1 MKILS
6 VVIAVFN
13 EAENIPILLKQ
24 VASALQ
30 HINHEVILVDDGSTD
45 QTVAVVKKHMQ
56 PDLKLVVL
64 RKNYGQSAAM
74 AAGIAVASGQ
84 YIATMDGDL
93 QNDPSDIPVMLDKLI
108 SEDWELVAGIR
119 KKRQDKLIGRKL
131 PSVLANK
138 LIRNTTGIALHDY
151 GCTLK
156 VFKGELAKNLELY
169 GDMHR
174 FIPVL
179 AALQGASMTEM
190 EVKHHPRVHGKS
202 KYGIGRTTKVLSDL
216 LLILFMQKYFQR
228 PMHFFGPVGLMLFL
242 AGIVI
247 NIYLAI
253 NKIAGNEIGS
263 RPLLILG
270 VIFLLGGLQLV
281 LFGILAEMLMRTY
294 YESQNKKTYRIRSVI
309 AYKPKLHEEMDI
321 SIGQDSSRSS
331 RDVSG
336 VAKNQLA
343 GSKTI

>member
-6 VVIAVFN
+6 VVIALFN
-13 EAENIPILLKQ
+13 EAENIPLLLEQ
-24 VASALQ
+24 TTAALQ
-30 HINHEVILVDDGSTD
+30 HIDHELILVDDGSTD
-45 QTVAVVKKHMQ
+45 QSVAVAKKHIQ
-56 PDLKLVVL
+56 PHIKLVIL

-74 AAGIAVASGQ
+74 AAGIAVAGGE

-108 SEDWELVAGIR
+108 AENWELVAGIR

-131 PSVLANK
+131 PSRLANK
-138 LIRNTTGIALHDY
+138 LIRSTTGVALHDY

-156 VFKGELAKNLELY
+156 VFTSDLAKNLDLY

-190 EVKHHPRVHGKS
+190 EVKHHPRIYGKS

-228 PMHFFGPVGLMLFL
+228 PMHFFGPVGLLVFL
-242 AGIVI
+242 AGIII
-247 NIYLAI
+247 NVFLAI
-253 NKIAGNEIGS
+253 NKIVGNEIGN

-270 VIFLLGGLQLV
+270 VILLLGGLQLI

-294 YESQNKKTYRIRSVI
+294 YESQNKKTYRIRSVVTYNSTP
-309 AYKPKLHEEMDI
+309 A
-321 SIGQDSSRSS
+321 
-331 RDVSG
+331 
-336 VAKNQLA
+336 
-343 GSKTI
+343 

>member
-1 MKILS
+1 MKELS
-6 VVIAVFN
+6 VVVALYN
-13 EAENIPILLKQ
+13 EAENIPLLLEKI
-24 VASALQ
+24 AAALVD
-30 HINHEVILVDDGSTD
+30 IDYELILVDDGSTD
-45 QTVAVVKKHMQ
+45 GSVAIVKKHIA
-56 PDLKLVVL
+56 PNIKLVVL

-74 AAGIAVASGQ
+74 AAGIATANGR

-93 QNDPSDIPVMLDKLI
+93 QNDPSDIPLMLDKLVK
-108 SEDWELVAGIR
+108 ENWELVAGIR

-131 PSVLANK
+131 PSRLANK
-138 LIRNTTGIALHDY
+138 LIRSATGVTLHDY

-156 VFKGELAKNLELY
+156 VFTGELAKSLDLY

-190 EVKHHPRVHGKS
+190 EVKHHPRIYGTS

-216 LLILFMQKYFQR
+216 LLILFLQKYFQR
-228 PMHFFGPVGLMLFL
+228 PMHFFGPVGLALFL
-242 AGIVI
+242 AGILI
-247 NIYLAI
+247 NIYLGI
-253 NKIAGNEIGS
+253 SKLAGQEIGS

-294 YESQNKKTYRIRSVI
+294 YESQNKKTYRIRSIFTSNPVT
-309 AYKPKLHEEMDI
+309 A
-321 SIGQDSSRSS
+321 
-331 RDVSG
+331 
-336 VAKNQLA
+336 
-343 GSKTI
+343 